1 MNGREKKEEC
11 GRITSKEEAK
21 NKMHRQEKENCLL
34 SST

>member
-21 NKMHRQEKENCLL
+21 KNKIKCTGRRRKTVC
-34 SST
+34 